1 MDGWFIICQ
10 QNTHK
15 YSVLKY
21 YIHWLIKMRFFFAPF
36 CLALCLGTRGFKS
49 ISSSLFRKAGLKQNI
64 TFPLQTGL
72 TKAVMEAAAARRNKG
87 LLDPLATEILGNLDK
102 CKPSPKRK
110 IKSFS
115 PKTENQGRYIDLMR
129 NDAVDIIVATGPAG
143 TGKTM
148 LACYAAVE
156 SLCLGKINK
165 IVITRPVVSVDEEIG
180 FLPGGVESK
189 MDPWTRPVFDV
200 LRETYSAKEID
211 AMMEEGVLEIVPL
224 GYMRGRTFKNAWI
237 VADEMQN
244 SSPTQMLMLA
254 TRIGEGSKMVIT
266 GDLNQSDRP
275 GPNGLCEISGKIERS
290 VSLGSA
296 SLEHIKAVVLETE
309 DVQRSRAAKAVL
321 QLYEEPL
328 IPPPTPTPPPSPTPT
343 PPPSPPS
350 PSPPSPSPPSPN
362 AVPSNAVPSPKK
374 SATPDS
380 CEIEWVDLNS
390 DSDAALIPRRHYY
403 PSPKSRTRS
412 F

>member
-1 MDGWFIICQ
+1 
-10 QNTHK
+10 
-15 YSVLKY
+15 
-21 YIHWLIKMRFFFAPF
+21 MRFFFAPF

-64 TFPLQTGL
+64 MFPLQTGL
-72 TKAVMEAAAARRNKG
+72 TKAVMEAAAARRTKG
-87 LLDPLATEILGNLDK
+87 LLDPLATEIIENLDK
-102 CKPSPKRK
+102 CKPSSKRK

-156 SLCLGKINK
+156 SLRLGKINK

-275 GPNGLCEISGKIERS
+275 GPNGLYEISGKIER
-290 VSLGSA
+290 SA
-296 SLEHIKAVVLETE
+296 SLEHIKAVVLDTE
-309 DVQRSRAAKAVL
+309 DVQRSRAAKAIL

-328 IPPPTPTPPPSPTPT
+328 DPPSPSSS
-343 PPPSPPS
+343 SPPS
-350 PSPPSPSPPSPN
+350 PSPPSPSPPSP
-362 AVPSNAVPSPKK
+362 SPKK
-374 SATPDS
+374 SATTDNLS

-403 PSPKSRTRS
+403 PSPKNRNHS

>member
-1 MDGWFIICQ
+1 M
-10 QNTHK
+10 
-15 YSVLKY
+15 
-21 YIHWLIKMRFFFAPF
+21 
-36 CLALCLGTRGFKS
+36 
-49 ISSSLFRKAGLKQNI
+49 
-64 TFPLQTGL
+64 FPLQTGL
-72 TKAVMEAAAARRNKG
+72 TKAVMEAAAARRTKG
-87 LLDPLATEILGNLDK
+87 LLDPLATEILDK
-102 CKPSPKRK
+102 CKPSSKRK
-110 IKSFS
+110 IQSFS

-129 NDAVDIIVATGPAG
+129 DDSVDIIVATGPAG

-156 SLCLGKINK
+156 SLRLGKINK

-211 AMMEEGVLEIVPL
+211 VMMEEGILEIVPL

-275 GPNGLCEISGKIERS
+275 GLNGLYEISSKIERS
-290 VSLGSA
+290 ASLGPA
-296 SLEHIKAVVLETE
+296 SLEHIKAIFLDME

-321 QLYEEPL
+321 RLYEDPL
-328 IPPPTPTPPPSPTPT
+328 DPPSTPPSSPV
-343 PPPSPPS
+343 S
-350 PSPPSPSPPSPN
+350 PSPVPSSPVPSSPVPSSP
-362 AVPSNAVPSPKK
+362 VPSNKP
-374 SATPDS
+374 SATDNLS